1 VYKKYKHKI
10 QNVAGEQ
17 THGMLQAFLLCAC
30 VPSGTHTQDFGY
42 WPAAEPAA
50 EEDYVLV

>member
-1 VYKKYKHKI
+1 
-10 QNVAGEQ
+10 
-17 THGMLQAFLLCAC
+17 MLQAFLLCAC
-30 VPSGTHTQDFGY
+30 VPSGTDALGTQDFGY

>member
-1 VYKKYKHKI
+1 
-10 QNVAGEQ
+10 
-17 THGMLQAFLLCAC
+17 MLQAFLLCAC
-30 VPSGTHTQDFGY
+30 VPSGTDALGTHTQDFGY